1 MRRFISDTVYGIFV
15 TSAFLTLVGFPGGRI
30 TWAQA
35 QQPQVDSRYILGP
48 LQAQRDRAAN
58 EAALC
63 GAENAKL
70 NEEMTAAKAKIAEL
84 EKKLADLEKKE
95 DPK

>member
-1 MRRFISDTVYGIFV
+1 MRHGI
-15 TSAFLTLVGFPGGRI
+15 TALALALSTGF
-30 TWAQA
+30 ACA
-35 QQPQVDSRYILGP
+35 QQAVQQSQVDSRYILGP

-70 NEEMTAAKAKIAEL
+70 NEEMAASKAKIAEL
-84 EKKLADLEKKE
+84 EKKLADLDK
-95 DPK
+95 